1 MGEVSDKPAVAEEI
15 LAEHR
20 RIRDI
25 AKEIQATTDLAEL
38 LGRLGEFRAVL
49 ERHFAAEEASDGF
62 YDTMRVAAPRHIVRI
77 DRLTGEHPVFLADV
91 DRLMDRIRVCLAARD
106 EIHREATG
114 LTRRLWDHETRED
127 GLLLDTIYIDLGQ
140 GDG

>member
-1 MGEVSDKPAVAEEI
+1 MGEVSDKAPVADDI

-25 AKEIQATTDLAEL
+25 AKEIQATTELPEL
-38 LGRLGEFRAVL
+38 LKQLALFRSLL
-49 ERHFAAEEASDGF
+49 ERHFAAEEAPDGF
-62 YDTMRVAAPRHIVRI
+62 YDAMRVAAPRHIVRI
-77 DRLTGEHPVFLADV
+77 DRLTREHPGFLADI
-91 DRLMDRIRVCLAARD
+91 DRLMDRIRVCLAAL
-106 EIHREATG
+106 EEVHREATG